1 MFLAYF
7 LNRCGQIVHFYD
19 RMAEFADNFSEK
31 LSIFAKK
38 NTMKGLVIKSTG
50 SWYEVRQE
58 DGSVIQCRLRG
69 QFRIKGIKNTN
80 PVVVGDFVQYEL
92 EKDGNGWITTIE
104 PRKNYIDRK
113 STKLSKISHL
123 IASNIDMAFLVVTL
137 KEPRTSL
144 GFIDRF
150 LLAAE
155 GFRIPVYLVFNKID
169 FYAEAELKV
178 VEELE
183 KLYGGIGYQTLR
195 TSTVTM
201 EGIENLK
208 QLMRGKTVLFS
219 GHSGVGKSALI
230 KAIAPEM
237 DIKIGEISTVHNK
250 GKHTTT
256 FAQMYRIESVEG
268 FIIDT
273 PGIKEF
279 GLIQYSKEEIRDYF
293 PEIRQYNNCCRFD
306 NCMHVHEPGCA
317 VLKAVEEGKIPSS
330 RYLNYLAILQ
340 DDDLKIADWKLL

>member
-1 MFLAYF
+1 
-7 LNRCGQIVHFYD
+7 
-19 RMAEFADNFSEK
+19 
-31 LSIFAKK
+31 
-38 NTMKGLVIKSTG
+38 MKGLVVKSTG

-155 GFRIPVYLVFNKID
+155 GFRIPVCLVFNKID
-169 FYAEAELKV
+169 FYSEAELKV
-178 VEELE
+178 VKELEELYE
-183 KLYGGIGYQTLR
+183 NIGYQTLR

-201 EGIENLK
+201 KGIESLK
-208 QLMRGKTVLFS
+208 QLMQGKTVLFS

-230 KAIAPEM
+230 KAVAPEM
-237 DIKIGEISTVHNK
+237 DIKIGEISSVHNK

-256 FAQMYRIESVEG
+256 FAQMYRIEAVDG

>member
-1 MFLAYF
+1 
-7 LNRCGQIVHFYD
+7 
-19 RMAEFADNFSEK
+19 
-31 LSIFAKK
+31 
-38 NTMKGLVIKSTG
+38 MKGLVIKSTG

-155 GFRIPVYLVFNKID
+155 GFRIPVCLVFNKID
-169 FYAEAELKV
+169 LYANAETGHATSLLNTV
-178 VEELE
+178 DELE
-183 KLYGGIGYQTLR
+183 KLYTGIGYKTLR
-195 TSTVTM
+195 TSTVTS
-201 EGIENLK
+201 EGIESLK

-230 KAIAPEM
+230 KAVAPEM

-256 FAQMYRIESVEG
+256 FAQMYRIESVDG
-268 FIIDT
+268 YIIDT

>member
-1 MFLAYF
+1 M
-7 LNRCGQIVHFYD
+7 IE
-19 RMAEFADNFSEK
+19 EFANCGK
-31 LSIFAKK
+31 NSIFAKK
-38 NTMKGLVIKSTG
+38 KMKGLVVKSTG

>member
-1 MFLAYF
+1 
-7 LNRCGQIVHFYD
+7 
-19 RMAEFADNFSEK
+19 
-31 LSIFAKK
+31 
-38 NTMKGLVIKSTG
+38 MKGLVVKSTG

-155 GFRIPVYLVFNKID
+155 GFRIPVCLVFNKID
-169 FYAEAELKV
+169 LYSN
-178 VEELE
+178 VETFHETSLLNTVDELE
-183 KLYGGIGYQTLR
+183 KLYEGIGYQTLR

-201 EGIENLK
+201 EGIESLK
-208 QLMRGKTVLFS
+208 QLMQGKTVLFS

-230 KAIAPEM
+230 KAVAPEM
-237 DIKIGEISTVHNK
+237 DIKIGEISSVHNK

-256 FAQMYRIESVEG
+256 FAQMYRIEAVDG